1 MAEELRVSY
10 HRTLEQIDQRVM
22 RLFALV
28 ADGIGAG
35 THALLSSDREVARS
49 VTEREDLIDTLYVE
63 VEQLVNSQFALNSPV
78 ATELRFLLTVLRVVP
93 ELERSHDLAE
103 HIARRGT
110 MGLYD
115 ELSPRARG
123 MVGRMGD
130 LGVRMWRDA
139 AEAWAVRDQAC
150 GDRLDLLDDE
160 MDDLHTAMT
169 AELASGRMTLPVA
182 MDMALVARF
191 YERLGDHAVNIARR
205 VSYLVTGD
213 LSS

>member
-1 MAEELRVSY
+1 MPEEMRISY
-10 HRTLEQIDQRVM
+10 HRTLEMIDNRVV

-28 ADGIGAG
+28 ADAIGGG
-35 THALLSSDREVARS
+35 THALLSSDREVAQS
-49 VTEREDLIDTLYVE
+49 ITEREDLIDDLYVE

-78 ATELRFLLTVLRVVP
+78 ASELRFLLTVLRIVP

-110 MGLYD
+110 LGLRD

-123 MVGRMGD
+123 LVGRMGD

-139 AEAWAVRDQAC
+139 AEAWATRDRTS

-160 MDDLHTAMT
+160 MDELHTALT

-191 YERLGDHAVNIARR
+191 
-205 VSYLVTGD
+205 
-213 LSS
+213 